1 VLREEEEPMQH
12 NTERRHR
19 YRAILTCLLGI
30 TVMAAS
36 LGGSSNAA
44 ASADADPAVITDWNA
59 TAVDTIVVDA
69 GKANAEA
76 FVWYGFT
83 QAAMYNAVVGITRRF
98 ELYRWNVRGP
108 RSASPEAAAA
118 AAAHRLLLHYFPAS
132 QARLDAALAASLGGV
147 TDGAAEQQGVRYG
160 ERAAD
165 RIIELRTNDG
175 RNGSLTFDTP
185 PAPGVWRPTPPT
197 FTPFFEPWLSQVR
210 PMMLLSPS
218 QLRPPPEPPMTSETY
233 AADFNE
239 VKELG
244 AKASAS
250 RTPTQ
255 TETAWFMANT
265 GVVAFQVAL
274 RDVATRHGLDISD
287 TARLFAAVD
296 MGFAD
301 SVIAIWDAKFHYG
314 FWRPI
319 TAIQLADQDGNAATV
334 QDPTWEPLLVTPPYP
349 DYPSGLCSIVGVL
362 SRVLSRM
369 LGGGRVDL
377 NVTSI
382 AAPPPAAPVTR
393 HYELASDLNRDVID
407 ARVWGGIHFRTAD
420 VVSSGIGTR
429 IGDWALDH
437 YFAPL

>member
-1 VLREEEEPMQH
+1 MPEATRHTKRLR
-12 NTERRHR
+12 
-19 YRAILTCLLGI
+19 ALLACFLG
-30 TVMAAS
+30 TVFLSTSFAAT
-36 LGGSSNAA
+36 GEAA
-44 ASADADPAVITDWNA
+44 ASPDVDPAVIADWNT
-59 TAVDTIVVDA
+59 TAVDTIVLDA

-76 FVWYGFT
+76 FLWYGFT
-83 QAAMYNAVVGITRRF
+83 QAAVYNAVVGITRRY
-98 ELYRWNVRGP
+98 ELYDWNVRGP

-132 QARLDAALAASLGGV
+132 QGRLDAALAASLANV
-147 TDGAAEQQGVRYG
+147 ADGPAEQKGVAYG

-185 PAPGVWRPTPPT
+185 LAPGVWRPTPPT

-210 PMMLLSPS
+210 PMMLRSPT
-218 QLRPPPEPPMTSETY
+218 QLRPPPQPALTSETY
-233 AADFNE
+233 TADFNE

-250 RTPTQ
+250 RTATQ

-265 GVVAFQVAL
+265 GVVAFQAAL

-287 TARLFAAVD
+287 SARLFAAVD

-334 QDPTWEPLLVTPPYP
+334 QDATWEPLLTTPPYP
-349 DYPSGLCSIVGVL
+349 DYPSGLCSIVGIL

-377 NVTSI
+377 NITSI
-382 AAPPPAAPVTR
+382 AAAPPAASVTR

-429 IGDWALDH
+429 IADWALDH

>member
-1 VLREEEEPMQH
+1 MI
-12 NTERRHR
+12 ERTTTD
-19 YRAILTCLLGI
+19 RAWRRGAALALTAATLLAVNLSA
-30 TVMAAS
+30 TS
-36 LGGSSNAA
+36 DAA
-44 ASADADPAVITDWNA
+44 ASADVDPAVITDWNA
-59 TAVDTIVVDA
+59 TTVATIVIDA

-76 FVWYGFT
+76 LLWYGFT
-83 QAAMYNAVVGITRRF
+83 QAAVYNAVVGITRRY
-98 ELYRWNVRGP
+98 ELYDWNVRGP
-108 RSASPEAAAA
+108 RAASPEAAAA

-132 QARLDAALAASLGGV
+132 QTRLDAALEASLAKV
-147 TDGAAEQQGVRYG
+147 ADGPAEEQGVDYG

-165 RIIELRTNDG
+165 RIIELRSNDG
-175 RNGSLTFDTP
+175 RNGSLTFDEPLT
-185 PAPGVWRPTPPT
+185 AGVWRPTPPA
-197 FTPFFEPWLSQVR
+197 FAPFFEPWLSQVR

-233 AADFNE
+233 ATDFNE

-244 AKASAS
+244 AKTSAS

-255 TETAWFMANT
+255 TETALFIANT
-265 GVVAFQVAL
+265 GVVAFQAAL
-274 RDVATRHGLDISD
+274 RDLAARHGMDISD
-287 TARLFAAVD
+287 SARLFAAVD

-334 QDPTWEPLLVTPPYP
+334 KDPTWEPLLVTPPYP

-362 SRVLSRM
+362 SRVLSRT
-369 LGGGRVDL
+369 LGAGRVDL
-377 NVTSI
+377 NITSI
-382 AAPPPAAPVTR
+382 ASDPPGSPVTR
-393 HYELASDLNRDVID
+393 HYELAANLNRDAID

-420 VVSSGIGTR
+420 VVANGIGTR

-437 YFAPL
+437 YFAPR

>member
-1 VLREEEEPMQH
+1 MIR
-12 NTERRHR
+12 
-19 YRAILTCLLGI
+19 LLGNDRAWRRAMALSLV
-30 TVMAAS
+30 TGTMVFGSFTGTTGAAS
-36 LGGSSNAA
+36 
-44 ASADADPAVITDWNA
+44 SADADPTVVTDWNA

-83 QAAMYNAVVGITRRF
+83 QAAVYNAVVGITRRY
-98 ELYRWNVRGP
+98 ELYDWNVRGP

-132 QARLDAALAASLGGV
+132 QARLDAALAASLAGV
-147 TDGAAEQQGVRYG
+147 ADGPAEQKGVAYG

-185 PAPGVWRPTPPT
+185 LAPGVWRPTPPT
-197 FTPFFEPWLSQVR
+197 FAPFFEPWLSQVR
-210 PMMLLSPS
+210 PMMLRSPS
-218 QLRPPPEPPMTSETY
+218 QLRPPPEPPMTSGTY

-244 AKASAS
+244 AKTSAS
-250 RTPTQ
+250 RTPAQ

-265 GVVAFQVAL
+265 GVAAFQAAL
-274 RDVATRHGLDISD
+274 RDLAARHGLDISD
-287 TARLFAAVD
+287 SARLFAAVD

-301 SVIAIWDAKFHYG
+301 SVIVIWDGKFHYG

-362 SRVLSRM
+362 SRVLSRT
-369 LGGGRVDL
+369 LGDGRVDL
-377 NVTSI
+377 NITSI
-382 AAPPPAAPVTR
+382 AAAPPAAPVTR
-393 HYELASDLNRDVID
+393 HYELAADLNRDVID
-407 ARVWGGIHFRTAD
+407 ARVWGGIHFPTAD
-420 VVSSGIGTR
+420 VVASGIGSR

-437 YFAPL
+437 YFRPT